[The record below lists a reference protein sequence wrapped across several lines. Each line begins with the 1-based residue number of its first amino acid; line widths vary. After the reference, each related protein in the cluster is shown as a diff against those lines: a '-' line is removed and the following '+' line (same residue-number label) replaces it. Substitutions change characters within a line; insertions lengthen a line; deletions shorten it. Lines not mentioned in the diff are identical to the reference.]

1 MRKGGHLALAASLL
15 LASAGLTGRALAA
28 QGGLAGVR
36 AVNCTFSVYAT
47 GTWTNGRSQ
56 AEVLPARFAVQFDAI
71 NVDEGTARVIGD
83 YGPSDIIVRLS
94 TGTLHLLQAF
104 SAGPVYMT
112 TIFPKETVSG
122 RLQAVHTR
130 HELTAVSLP
139 GFTSKPEQYYGEC
152 EPRK

>member
-1 MRKGGHLALAASLL
+1 MRTGGRLVVVACLSLAGAAATSQEP
-15 LASAGLTGRALAA
+15 AA
-28 QGGLAGVR
+28 QGGLANVR
-36 AVNCTFSVYAT
+36 AVACTFTVYAT
-47 GTWTNGRSQ
+47 GTWSNGRSQ
-56 AEVLPARFAVQFDAI
+56 AEILPARFAVEFDAI

-94 TGTLHLLQAF
+94 TGNLHLLQAF
-104 SAGPVYMT
+104 SAGPLYLT
-112 TIFPKETVSG
+112 TIFPKETGPG

-152 EPRK
+152 DPRK

>member
-1 MRKGGHLALAASLL
+1 MRIGAHLALAASLS
-15 LASAGLTGRALAA
+15 LAGATTVAARLAA
-28 QGGLAGVR
+28 QGAVADIR
-36 AVNCTFSVYAT
+36 AVNCTFSVYTT
-47 GTWTNGRSQ
+47 GTWRNGRSQ
-56 AEVLPARFAVQFDAI
+56 AEVLPSTLAVQFEAI
-71 NVDEGTARVIGD
+71 NVDEGTARAIGD

-104 SAGPVYMT
+104 SAGPLYLT
-112 TIFPKETVSG
+112 TIFPKQTTSG

-130 HELTAVSLP
+130 HELTAVTLP